1 MRETIALLISLF
13 LTLHPLVQSAKNIQ
27 TLMASLNKDF
37 ISIFTIRNVF
47 RLLRRFWW
55 EAVVYLQRQNL
66 GKALRYIS
74 EKSWRVWVSS
84 AEPRRVCS
92 EQNGLSRRNWGGIT
106 AFGQETPSYSQ
117 KHLGDSWYIIDIK
130 SVPDDSL
137 GKKSWRIRWVIQLI
151 LRVKE

>member
-74 EKSWRVWVSS
+74 EKS
-84 AEPRRVCS
+84 
-92 EQNGLSRRNWGGIT
+92 
-106 AFGQETPSYSQ
+106 
-117 KHLGDSWYIIDIK
+117 
-130 SVPDDSL
+130 
-137 GKKSWRIRWVIQLI
+137 
-151 LRVKE
+151 